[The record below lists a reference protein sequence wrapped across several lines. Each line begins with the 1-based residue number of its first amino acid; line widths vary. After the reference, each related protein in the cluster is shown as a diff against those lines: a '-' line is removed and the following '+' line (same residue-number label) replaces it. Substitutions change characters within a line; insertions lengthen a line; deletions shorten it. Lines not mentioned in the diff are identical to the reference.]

1 MLIYDLHLLIVKIK
15 TDNWFLFDYLKIGID
30 ERDQNAGA
38 NIQYNIRI
46 PLLLSL
52 FYLCLLFIYYLE
64 KELWALLVDKVLQL
78 KDNLWIIIKEKL
90 LYELL
95 SL

>member
-1 MLIYDLHLLIVKIK
+1 M
-15 TDNWFLFDYLKIGID
+15 
-30 ERDQNAGA
+30 
-38 NIQYNIRI
+38 
-46 PLLLSL
+46 
-52 FYLCLLFIYYLE
+52 LFIYYLE